1 MQEDLKHILEI
12 QEYDMQLIQL
22 MRLKKDRQDELD
34 NINSVKSDLHHQVLV
49 KDSEITELKKHIR
62 LIEGEHQD
70 IVARLKKLESQQNSV
85 KKVEEFNALSQE
97 MSGVDRERIAKEQR
111 LSDLY
116 DKVATEEEILKS
128 LNQSLESTSESS
140 TVLISEILESIR
152 QINAEGRQLK
162 EKRDVLVSQAN
173 PETFRIYERL
183 LRNKKDRVVVP
194 IENRCC
200 SGCHIML
207 TAQDENLVRKGERLV
222 FCEHCSRIHYW
233 QESEALEGTSVATK
247 TRRRRSTKAKT

>member
-1 MQEDLKHILEI
+1 MQENLKPILEI

-22 MRLKKDRQDELD
+22 MRLKKERQDELD
-34 NINSVKSDLHHQVLV
+34 NINSVKSDLHHQAQI
-49 KDSEITELKKHIR
+49 KESEIAELKKHIR

-70 IVARLKKLESQQNSV
+70 VVAKLKKLESQQNSV

-111 LSDLY
+111 LSDMY
-116 DKVATEEEILKS
+116 DKLANEEEILKN
-128 LNQSLESTSESS
+128 LTQSLESTEANSK
-140 TVLISEILESIR
+140 VLISEIMESIR

-162 EKRDVLVSQAN
+162 EKRDELVSKAD

-247 TRRRRSTKAKT
+247 TRRRRSTKVKT